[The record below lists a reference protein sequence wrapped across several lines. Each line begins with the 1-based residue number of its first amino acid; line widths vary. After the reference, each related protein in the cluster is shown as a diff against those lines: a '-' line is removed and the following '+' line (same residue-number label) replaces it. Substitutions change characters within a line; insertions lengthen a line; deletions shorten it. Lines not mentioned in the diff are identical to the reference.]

1 MRLGIRLLFAF
12 FLINGIA
19 AFFVLRVFTAE
30 IKPSV
35 REVMEDMM
43 VDTANLLAEL
53 ASDDLAAGRL
63 AQGDTD
69 SAFARHVR
77 NYVRRPIDAG
87 IWGFAKQS
95 LDYRIYVTD
104 ATGRVLFDSQG
115 QAVGQDFSQWRDVAR
130 TLRGEYGARMTR
142 EVPSDDT
149 SGVMHVAAP
158 VLVQGRILGVLTVAK
173 PVRTVQRFIDRAE
186 RKVLMGGLVLLLLS
200 AAVGVA
206 VTLWMVWNVRRLRDY
221 ALSVQGP
228 ADGEHD
234 TLPAT
239 ALAVPRVPGE
249 LGDLARAMDRMR
261 TRLQGHDYI
270 EGYVRALTHE
280 LKRPV
285 AAIRGAGELVLLL
298 LSAAVGVA
306 VTLWMVWNVRRL
318 RDYALSVQGP
328 ADGEHDTLPATAL
341 AVPRVPGELGD
352 LARAMD
358 RMRTRLQGHDYIEG
372 YVRALTHELKSP
384 VAAIRGAGELLQED
398 LPAADRAQFATQ
410 VVQQSERLQRL
421 IDRLLELSKLE
432 QRQHT
437 EVRSP
442 VSLHDCASAALASSQ
457 ARAMQRGLQL
467 TLSGA
472 GASGPWEAELVTMA
486 LTNLLDNAMDF
497 SPAGSIIRIELDGT
511 NVAVQDSGPGVPDY
525 ALPRL
530 GERFFTT
537 ARPGGERSGSGL
549 GLAIVRRVMALH
561 GGHLAVRNTQ
571 PGLRVVLEFP
581 AG

>member
-19 AFFVLRVFTAE
+19 AVFVLRVFTAE

-173 PVRTVQRFIDRAE
+173 PVRTVQRSIDRAE

-234 TLPAT
+234 TPPAT
-239 ALAVPRVPGE
+239 ALAVPQVPGE

-261 TRLQGHDYI
+261 ARL
-270 EGYVRALTHE
+270 EGR
-280 LKRPV
+280 
-285 AAIRGAGELVLLL
+285 
-298 LSAAVGVA
+298 
-306 VTLWMVWNVRRL
+306 
-318 RDYALSVQGP
+318 
-328 ADGEHDTLPATAL
+328 
-341 AVPRVPGELGD
+341 
-352 LARAMD
+352 
-358 RMRTRLQGHDYIEG
+358 DYIEG

-384 VAAIRGAGELLQED
+384 VAAIRGADELLQDD

-432 QRQHT
+432 QRQHA
-437 EVRSP
+437 EGHRP
-442 VSLHDCASAALASSQ
+442 VALHDCARTAIAHTQ
-457 ARAMQRGLQL
+457 ARGAARRGACPHGPGRQRPVGSRTHHPGTDQPARQRGGLRARGQHRAGGAGRPARGRPGQRPRRARL
-467 TLSGA
+467 RPAPPGRALLHHGPAQRRAQRLGPGAGHRAAGDGAARRAHGCAQHRAGVAGDAGLSGPLRRCT
-472 GASGPWEAELVTMA
+472 GAQRLRAASPNSGTLNTAASAPSPSAMA
-486 LTNLLDNAMDF
+486 
-497 SPAGSIIRIELDGT
+497 S
-511 NVAVQDSGPGVPDY
+511 
-525 ALPRL
+525 RL
-530 GERFFTT
+530 
-537 ARPGGERSGSGL
+537 AQS
-549 GLAIVRRVMALH
+549 
-561 GGHLAVRNTQ
+561 TQ
-571 PGLRVVLEFP
+571 
-581 AG
+581 

>member
-35 REVMEDMM
+35 REVMEDML
-43 VDTANLLAEL
+43 VDTANILAEL
-53 ASDDLAAGRL
+53 ASDDLAMGRMNDGRF
-63 AQGDTD
+63 AQQ
-69 SAFARHVR
+69 VR
-77 NYVRRPIDAG
+77 QYASRPINAA
-87 IWGFAKQS
+87 IWGFSKQS

-104 ATGRVLFDSQG
+104 ARGTVVFDSENRSLG
-115 QAVGQDFSQWRDVAR
+115 EDYSQWRDVAR
-130 TLRGEYGARMTR
+130 TLRGDYGARATR
-142 EVPSDDT
+142 QVQADDT
-149 SGVMHVAAP
+149 SGVMYVAAP
-158 VLVQGRILGVLTVAK
+158 VVADGRVVGVLTVAK
-173 PVRTVQRFIDRAE
+173 PVSTVQRFIDRAE
-186 RKVLMGGLVLLLLS
+186 NKVLASGLLLLVLS

-234 TLPAT
+234 AAPVA

-261 TRLQGHDYI
+261 ARL
-270 EGYVRALTHE
+270 EGR
-280 LKRPV
+280 
-285 AAIRGAGELVLLL
+285 
-298 LSAAVGVA
+298 
-306 VTLWMVWNVRRL
+306 
-318 RDYALSVQGP
+318 
-328 ADGEHDTLPATAL
+328 
-341 AVPRVPGELGD
+341 
-352 LARAMD
+352 
-358 RMRTRLQGHDYIEG
+358 DYIEG

-384 VAAIRGAGELLQED
+384 VAAIRGAGELLQDD

-421 IDRLLELSKLE
+421 IERLLELSKLE
-432 QRQHT
+432 QRQHA
-437 EVRSP
+437 EVRSA
-442 VSLHDCASAALASSQ
+442 VSLHDCASAAITCSQ
-457 ARAMQRGLQL
+457 ARAMQRGLHL

-472 GASGPWEAELVTMA
+472 GASGPWEAELLTMA
-486 LTNLLDNAMDF
+486 LTNLLDNAVDF
-497 SPAGSIIRIELDGT
+497 SAPGSTVRVELDGNT
-511 NVAVQDSGPGVPDY
+511 VAVQDSGPGVPDY

-549 GLAIVRRVMALH
+549 GLAIVRRVMVLH
-561 GGHLAVRNTQ
+561 GGHMVVRNTL
-571 PGLRVVLEFP
+571 PGLRVSLEFP